1 MSVPIE
7 YPSAAGEPVPEPDSA
22 RGVIA
27 ATGLASLAV
36 VAGTALL
43 GAVAGFAWL
52 ALAPRPLLEIIS
64 PGAAGLV
71 NPESSVF
78 MSADG
83 ILCLISLA
91 GGVVSGLLGYLFA
104 VRRHGP
110 LAMLAVV
117 VGAVAAAYL
126 ARWIGEQA
134 GLAAFHHQLATLR
147 AGGRLR
153 GSLTLGAT
161 GGLAFWPLAAT
172 LVAGGLATFAEP
184 GRRSI
189 D

>member
-1 MSVPIE
+1 VIVGASV
-7 YPSAAGEPVPEPDSA
+7 
-22 RGVIA
+22 
-27 ATGLASLAV
+27 ASMAV
-36 VAGTALL
+36 VAGTVLL
-43 GAVAGFAWL
+43 GAVAGAAWL

-71 NPESSVF
+71 NPESNVL

-83 ILCLISLA
+83 TFCLITLA

-126 ARWIGEQA
+126 TRWVGEQA
-134 GLAAFHHQLATLR
+134 GFATFHHQLATLP
-147 AGGRLR
+147 AGARLR

-172 LVAGGLATFAEP
+172 LVAGGLTMFAEP